1 MRVISCI
8 VTEHNLWLVLL
19 AALMCVTGCWVTIGL
34 LDRARK
40 TVGVQMR
47 GWLFLTAVAAGS
59 SIWCTHFIAM
69 LAYRPGAPIT
79 FDPALTMIS
88 LVIAMVGTGA
98 GFGLALDKGRGLAPE
113 WGGCLVGLAISAM
126 HYTGMIAYHVAGI
139 VEWDAF
145 YVVASVLIAMA
156 FAAVAIGQAVR
167 RPQRWSHY
175 LGIGLLVLAIV
186 GLHFTAMAAVAVTPL
201 SFITTGTNPDIL
213 EAMAVAVAVVGL
225 IVAATGFASYLIDER
240 GRAESFERLQHLALN
255 DSLTGLANRV
265 SFNDRLDHEIERAR
279 EDQDMMTAVI
289 VIDLDHFKEIN
300 DLRGHAAGDQAL
312 KIIARRL
319 AKLTGDGEFVARLGG
334 DEFAAIKRFKDQN
347 DLLGLVSRLEKSL
360 FEPLRIDDFET
371 VTGASIGVA
380 VYPRDGA
387 DRERLVSNAD
397 LAMYRAKNDVTRA
410 VCFYESTMDETA
422 RARRALATDLRQAIE
437 RGELSLHYQVQTSV
451 QTGATCGY
459 EALLRWTHPVHGMVP
474 PAEFIPIAEENGSIL
489 AIGEWVL
496 RTACRQAASWDNG
509 HKIAVNLSPV
519 QFAHADLATL
529 VHQILVETG
538 LSPKRL
544 ELELT
549 ESTIVADKVRTLH
562 VLRQIKALGVTIAID
577 DFGTGYSS
585 LDTLRSFP
593 FDKIKLDRS
602 FMADVERSPQAKAII
617 RAVLTLGRSLDIP
630 VLAEGVE
637 THVQLTILQ
646 VEGCNEAQG
655 YFLGRPK
662 PIDQIVLIGEPDAQD
677 GRPTFKQPARMRT
690 AAG

>member
-34 LDRARK
+34 FDRARK
-40 TVGVQMR
+40 TAGVQMR

-69 LAYRPGAPIT
+69 LAYQPGAPIT
-79 FDPALTMIS
+79 FDPVLTMVS
-88 LVIAMVGTGA
+88 LVIAIAGTGA
-98 GFGLALDKGRGLAPE
+98 GFTLASDKRRRLAPE
-113 WGGCLVGLAISAM
+113 WGGCVVGLAISAM
-126 HYTGMIAYHVAGI
+126 HYTGMMAYHVAGI
-139 VEWDAF
+139 VEWDGSYVAASLVISAAF
-145 YVVASVLIAMA
+145 S
-156 FAAVAIGQAVR
+156 AVAVGHAVR
-167 RPQRWSHY
+167 RPYRWSQY

-201 SFITTGTNPDIL
+201 SFISTGTNPDIL
-213 EAMAVAVAVVGL
+213 VAMAVAVAIVGL

-240 GRAESFERLQHLALN
+240 GRLESFERLQHLALN
-255 DSLTGLANRV
+255 DALTGLANRV
-265 SFNDRLDHEIERAR
+265 SFNDRLDHEIDRAR
-279 EDQDMMTAVI
+279 EDKGTMTAVI
-289 VIDLDHFKEIN
+289 VIDLDRFKEIN

-312 KIIARRL
+312 KIVARRL

-360 FEPLRIDDFET
+360 FEPLRLDDFEIAA
-371 VTGASIGVA
+371 GASIGVA

-410 VCFYESTMDETA
+410 VCFYESAMDETA

-451 QTGATCGY
+451 PTGATCGY
-459 EALLRWTHPVHGMVP
+459 EALLRWTHPVHGMIP
-474 PAEFIPIAEENGSIL
+474 PVEFIPIAEENGSIM

-519 QFAHADLATL
+519 QFAHADLAKL

-662 PIDQIVLIGEPDAQD
+662 PIDQITGGADVRNDQLVAEE
-677 GRPTFKQPARMRT
+677 PARMRLSRR
-690 AAG
+690 A

>member
-1 MRVISCI
+1 
-8 VTEHNLWLVLL
+8 
-19 AALMCVTGCWVTIGL
+19 
-34 LDRARK
+34 
-40 TVGVQMR
+40 
-47 GWLFLTAVAAGS
+47 LFLTAVAAGS

-69 LAYRPGAPIT
+69 LAYQPGAPIT
-79 FDPALTMIS
+79 FDPVLTMAS
-88 LVIAMVGTGA
+88 LVIAIVGTGL
-98 GFGLALDKGRGLAPE
+98 GFTLASGKSRRLAPE
-113 WGGCLVGLAISAM
+113 WGGVVVGLAISAM
-126 HYTGMIAYHVAGI
+126 HYTGMMAYHVAGI
-139 VEWDAF
+139 VEWDGS
-145 YVVASVLIAMA
+145 YVVASLVIS
-156 FAAVAIGQAVR
+156 AVFSALAVGHAVR
-167 RPQRWSHY
+167 RPYRWSHY
-175 LGIGLLVLAIV
+175 LAIGLLVLAIV

-201 SFITTGTNPDIL
+201 SFISTGTNPDIL
-213 EAMAVAVAVVGL
+213 VAMAVAVAVVGL

-240 GRAESFERLQHLALN
+240 GRLESFERLQHLALN
-255 DSLTGLANRV
+255 DALTGLANRV

-279 EDQDMMTAVI
+279 EDKETMTAVI
-289 VIDLDHFKEIN
+289 VIDLDRFKEIN

-312 KIIARRL
+312 KIVARRL

-334 DEFAAIKRFKDQN
+334 DEFAAIKRFKDQK

-360 FEPLRIDDFET
+360 FEPLRLDDFEIAA
-371 VTGASIGVA
+371 GASIGVA

-410 VCFYESTMDETA
+410 VCFYESAMDETA
-422 RARRALATDLRQAIE
+422 RARRALATDLRQAID

-459 EALLRWTHPVHGMVP
+459 EALLRWTHPVQGMIP
-474 PAEFIPIAEENGSIL
+474 PAEFIPIAEENGSIM

-496 RTACRQAASWDNG
+496 RTACRQAASWDNN

-519 QFAHADLATL
+519 QFAHADLAKL

-662 PIDQIVLIGEPDAQD
+662 PIDQITGGFDVRNYQLVAEE
-677 GRPTFKQPARMRT
+677 PARMRLSRQ
-690 AAG
+690 A